1 MVVTRRAALSAGVS
15 GLLAAPA
22 VLAGR
27 PASAQAGGAAAYPN
41 RTIRLIV
48 PFTPAGTTDIAARI
62 LAERLTQRLGQQ
74 VVVEN
79 RAGAGG
85 NVGSEV
91 VAKADPDGYTLLMCT
106 ISSAAINYSLYGAR
120 MPYKPE
126 DLAAAGLMLKVP
138 NAIFVTNA
146 LPVRT
151 LRELVD
157 YAKASPGKL
166 NIGSSGAGT
175 SLHLTG
181 ELLKTVAGIDM
192 AHVPYRGSGPMLQE
206 VIAGRVEVAVDNL
219 PSVIGHIR
227 DGRLRAL
234 AVTTA
239 TRSPALP
246 DVPTTA
252 EAGLPEVEA
261 TAWFGV
267 QVPART
273 PRPIV
278 ERLGREI
285 DAVTKE
291 PETRAKIAELG
302 GMPPGLTPDGG
313 TSPETFEA
321 FIRSEIAKW
330 TDVVRRSGATVE

>member
-1 MVVTRRAALSAGVS
+1 MTTRRTALMTAAGLLVAPAALAQG
-15 GLLAAPA
+15 G
-22 VLAGR
+22 
-27 PASAQAGGAAAYPN
+27 AQADYPN
-41 RTIRLIV
+41 RSIRLVV
-48 PFTPAGTTDIAARI
+48 PFVPAGTTDIAARI
-62 LAERLTQRLGQQ
+62 LAASLSTRLGQQ

-85 NVGSEV
+85 NVGSDAV
-91 VAKADPDGYTLLMCT
+91 VRAEPDGYTLLMCT
-106 ISSAAINYSLYGAR
+106 VSSSGINYSLYGAR

-126 DLAAAGLMLKVP
+126 DLAGVGLMLRVP

-151 LRELVD
+151 LKELVD
-157 YAKASPGKL
+157 YAKARPGRL
-166 NIGSSGAGT
+166 NNGSSGLGT

-192 AHVPYRGSGPMLQE
+192 VHVAFRGSGPMLQE

-234 AVTTA
+234 AITSDV
-239 TRSPALP
+239 RSAALP
-246 DVPTTA
+246 EVPTTA
-252 EAGLPEVEA
+252 EAGYPDVLA

-273 PRPIV
+273 PRPIID
-278 ERLGREI
+278 RLGAEM
-285 DAVTKE
+285 DAVVKD
-291 PETRAKIAELG
+291 PEVRARIAELG
-302 GMPPGLTPDGG
+302 GLPPGLTPDGG
-313 TSPETFEA
+313 TSPATFETFVRA
-321 FIRSEIAKW
+321 EIAKW
-330 TDVVRRSGATVE
+330 GEVVRKSGATIE